1 MMRRPPRTTRTDTLF
16 PYTTLFR
23 SYDGPWHEITDAVG
37 GITVG
42 EAGEGFG
49 QPLEGVDG
57 AELATFDE
65 RGDHRPVVAAL
76 VGTGKQGIFAMARPR
91 DRTCSGVGTSWPGRV
106 DPGGCRYFKKKTK
119 VTIKRR

>member
-1 MMRRPPRTTRTDTLF
+1 MRISDWSSDVCSSDLF
-16 PYTTLFR
+16 
-23 SYDGPWHEITDAVG
+23 SGYDGPWHEITDAVG

-49 QPLEGVDG
+49 QPLVGVDG

-76 VGTGKQGIFAMARPR
+76 VGTGKQGIFAIASQRP
-91 DRTCSGVGTSWPGRV
+91 DRSFDGIGVEVDATVIDEIGRAS
-106 DPGGCRYFKKKTK
+106 CRERACQY
-119 VTIKRR
+119 V

>member
-1 MMRRPPRTTRTDTLF
+1 MRISDWSSDVCSSDLF
-16 PYTTLFR
+16 
-23 SYDGPWHEITDAVG
+23 SGYDGPWHEITDAVG

-49 QPLEGVDG
+49 QPLVGVDG

-76 VGTGKQGIFAMARPR
+76 VGTGKQGIFAIASQRP
-91 DRTCSGVGTSWPGRV
+91 DRSFDGKIGRASCRERVCKYGSIAGVAV
-106 DPGGCRYFKKKTK
+106 ELKKKK
-119 VTIKRR
+119 NE

>member
-1 MMRRPPRTTRTDTLF
+1 VF
-16 PYTTLFR
+16 
-23 SYDGPWHEITDAVG
+23 SGYDGPWHEITDAVG

-49 QPLEGVDG
+49 QPLVGVDG

-76 VGTGKQGIFAMARPR
+76 VGTGKQGIFAIASQRP
-91 DRTCSGVGTSWPGRV
+91 DRSFDGIGVEV
-106 DPGGCRYFKKKTK
+106 DAT
-119 VTIKRR
+119 VIDEA